1 MNPVFNKEHKAF
13 IWNYYEGAHVYS
25 WLLQFPSKESIET
38 FKEMFG
44 RCIFEALN
52 QTPFSKFEVSPRY
65 KGLTYGN
72 VQMETNIWHT
82 HTLSLS
88 ISTTLALTHVQKGD
102 QDYVINAFEEESEMA
117 EDDLSDEG
125 LSTLHF
131 KLSII

>member
-52 QTPFSKFEVSPRY
+52 QTPFSKFEVSTR
-65 KGLTYGN
+65 GDIWQCTNGN
-72 VQMETNIWHT
+72 
-82 HTLSLS
+82 
-88 ISTTLALTHVQKGD
+88 
-102 QDYVINAFEEESEMA
+102 
-117 EDDLSDEG
+117 
-125 LSTLHF
+125 
-131 KLSII
+131 